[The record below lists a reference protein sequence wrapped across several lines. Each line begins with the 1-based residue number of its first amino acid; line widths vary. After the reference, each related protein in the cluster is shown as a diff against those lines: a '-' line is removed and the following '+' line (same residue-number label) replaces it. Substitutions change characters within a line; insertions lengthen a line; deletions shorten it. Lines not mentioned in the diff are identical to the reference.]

1 MIISSGYLFNIP
13 RAEDPVLSKSVKNNI
28 SSCVFAGEYARTCLG
43 DGCDSET
50 AVIGESNSC
59 GGCGGN
65 CSNCGGG
72 CGGSSSGSCDVY
84 VWGSNSSH
92 QLAEGTH
99 DKILTPKLTHA
110 FTSVQQV
117 CTCVLAMGKC
127 SSCERV

>member
-1 MIISSGYLFNIP
+1 M
-13 RAEDPVLSKSVKNNI
+13 KNNI
-28 SSCVFAGEYARTCLG
+28 SYYVFSGEYARTCLG

-50 AVIGESNSC
+50 AVMGESNSC

-65 CSNCGGG
+65 CSNCGGVSSGG
-72 CGGSSSGSCDVY
+72 CSGTSSGSCDVY

-117 CTCVLAMGKC
+117 CVCVVCPVCGN
-127 SSCERV
+127 V